1 VQINWTENKKFLVPG
16 SLLLIG
22 FIGWNWL
29 QAPSENIIAEVSQT
43 ISPDPIQSV
52 VTIYITGRVAHPGV
66 VELPLGAR
74 VIDAVNAAG
83 GMTIK
88 RPNINL
94 ARVLVDGEQ
103 ILVEKYQIDSN
114 NVSGKIKLNQAD
126 VSELETIPGIGP
138 VMANRIIDYRTLN
151 GSFRSFTDLD
161 AISGIGPA
169 LMAEM
174 QKVAV
179 VE

>member
-1 VQINWTENKKFLVPG
+1 M
-16 SLLLIG
+16 
-22 FIGWNWL
+22 NWL
-29 QAPSENIIAEVSQT
+29 QAPSENVIAEVSQT

-52 VTIYITGRVAHPGV
+52 VTVYITGRVAHPGV

-103 ILVEKYQIDSN
+103 ILVEKYQANSN
-114 NVSGKIKLNQAD
+114 NVSGKINLNQAD

-151 GSFRSFTDLD
+151 GSFRNLADLD

-169 LMAEM
+169 LMAEI

>member
-1 VQINWTENKKFLVPG
+1 MQINWTEHKKFLVPG
-16 SLLLIG
+16 CLALIG

-29 QAPSENIIAEVSQT
+29 QTPSEKVIAEVSQT
-43 ISPDPIQSV
+43 FAPNPIQTV

-103 ILVEKYQIDSN
+103 ILVEKYQANLN
-114 NVSGKIKLNQAD
+114 NLSGKINLNQAD

-138 VMANRIIDYRTLN
+138 VMANRIIDYRTSN
-151 GSFRSFTDLD
+151 GSFRNLADLD

-169 LMAEM
+169 LMAEI